1 MKDVV
6 EAFDLFAEDYDRWF
20 DSREGRVLFK
30 TEVAA
35 VRLRMKHIEKP
46 FLEVGVGTGRFAAE
60 LGIDFGID
68 PSARVLQIAE
78 SRGINVTK
86 AKGEELPFE
95 DEYFGA
101 VFLLLALCF
110 VDDPGRVLSEA
121 KRVLRRGGGLI
132 VGIINRESPWGQL
145 YMKKKAEDHPIYGHA
160 NFYTVDDVV
169 TLIEKTGMEIK
180 AYSSTLC
187 QLPTEVPYKETAH
200 KGLTEGAG
208 FVCILSRKL

>member
-20 DSREGRVLFK
+20 DSPEGRVLFK
-30 TEVAA
+30 TEVGA
-35 VRLRMKHIEKP
+35 VRLLMKNIEKP

-60 LGIDFGID
+60 LGIDYGID
-68 PSARVLQIAE
+68 PSHRVLEIAE
-78 SRGINVTK
+78 RLGIKVKK
-86 AKGEELPFE
+86 AKGESIPFK
-95 DEYFGA
+95 DGSFGA
-101 VFLLLALCF
+101 VFLLFTICF
-110 VDDPGRVLSEA
+110 VDDPEKVFSEA
-121 KRVLRRGGGLI
+121 KRVLKQNGRLI

-145 YMKKKAEDHPIYGHA
+145 YMKKKAEDHSIYKHA

-169 TLIEKTGMEIK
+169 TMIEKTGMEIK

-187 QLPTEVPYKETAH
+187 QPPTEVPYKETAH